1 MNILATTIKQE
12 KEIIVTR
19 VRKGNIK
26 LSVFRDI
33 IIHLWIPGNCTE
45 KNVEIIAEFSKVDGY
60 KLNRKVKYI
69 SILQQNKPR
78 KHN

>member
-1 MNILATTIKQE
+1 MHLSQHLSSNVLNILATIIKQE

-26 LSVFRDI
+26 LSVFRDV

-45 KNVEIIAEFSKVDGY
+45 KNVEIIAD
-60 KLNRKVKYI
+60 LAR
-69 SILQQNKPR
+69 
-78 KHN
+78 